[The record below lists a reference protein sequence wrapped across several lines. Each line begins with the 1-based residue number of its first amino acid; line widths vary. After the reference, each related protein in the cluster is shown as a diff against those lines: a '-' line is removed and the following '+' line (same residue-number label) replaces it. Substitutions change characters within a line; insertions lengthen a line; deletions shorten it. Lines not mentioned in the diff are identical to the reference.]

1 MSQIIFCSDQQ
12 LHAGHFCGNK
22 SITVKSNNMKTLLRN
37 FFFGTSLGNNKV
49 MNTGW
54 LLFRLHIGLSIAI
67 HAGWPKM
74 STLAAPGWFNDQVAG
89 LGFTFPSPAFWA
101 TAASWGE
108 FVGGICI
115 ALGLLTRFNALQ
127 LAFQF
132 FVISFLW
139 YDNPEPLTG
148 MYFQNTL
155 FMGFLLVLFA
165 GGGNY
170 SLDKLI
176 MNRRIPVRGNFAK
189 AAVAGVFVLTGMI
202 SQAQST
208 RTDDIK
214 PAEGKW
220 KGVLTYLDYTSNT
233 KESIKV
239 NAEVGIPANDQLT
252 IEFYYTDEP
261 SHNNR
266 QLLVIKEGGKIVDDK
281 LVVEKTRLLD
291 GSVRIVLESKG
302 EDGND
307 HRKALF
313 HEVLVISANHFS
325 ISKWV
330 KFDGETEFFERNK
343 YVFSR

>member
-1 MSQIIFCSDQQ
+1 
-12 LHAGHFCGNK
+12 
-22 SITVKSNNMKTLLRN
+22 MKTQIRN
-37 FFFGTSLGNNKV
+37 FFFGHSLGSNNV

-74 STLAAPGWFNDQVAG
+74 YTLAAPGWFNDQVAG

-101 TAASWGE
+101 TLASWGE
-108 FVGGICI
+108 FAGGICI

-127 LAFQF
+127 LVFQF

-155 FMGFLLVLFA
+155 FMGFVLVLFA
-165 GGGNY
+165 GGGRF
-170 SLDKLI
+170 SLDHLI
-176 MNRRIPVRGNFAK
+176 LQRKIRINANLVR
-189 AAVAGVFVLTGMI
+189 AAAACLLLMAGQAGH
-202 SQAQST
+202 AQSVRLT
-208 RTDDIK
+208 DIK

-220 KGVLTYLDYTSNT
+220 KGTLTYLDYTSSKTETINA
-233 KESIKV
+233 
-239 NAEVGIPANDQLT
+239 NAEVLVTGSKAFS

-266 QLLVIKEGGKIVDDK
+266 QPFLVNDDGTQVNEEK
-281 LVVEKTRLLD
+281 VMEKTRLLN
-291 GSVRIVLESKG
+291 GSLRIVLESRG
-302 EDGND
+302 TDGND
-307 HRKALF
+307 NKKAVLR
-313 HEVLVISANHFS
+313 EVMIISPHDFS
-325 ISKWV
+325 IAKWV
-330 KFDGETEFFERNK
+330 RFEGETEFFERNK